1 MEINKQTVEN
11 VESSQVIQTGDKSP
25 VTIVNGMRPAEVI
38 QVCETL
44 IQKEIANY
52 TLKAEQTA
60 KERYQ
65 ELSNKLEERL
75 NSLTES
81 QLEKIQ
87 EPAIQIAVNETYTE
101 YIRSGEESLGDELID
116 LLIDRMSVSE
126 HTSKQIIIDEA
137 RRLLP
142 KLTKNLVDL
151 LAIMTFLRLMLPR
164 PRLRFVEML
173 KKVGDLGKNAY
184 DIKTIDIAL
193 LNQTLGTNETIWEN
207 IQSVENIL
215 LKIYDTF
222 FRKAVPNDQFMTL
235 LNSKP
240 EYNKQNSGLF
250 WNTPSKAILNHVG
263 RLGNDWYY
271 KYNTNE
277 GFQTYEKDMKNP
289 EMASLLTGF
298 ASLATKMSVSEVKDF
313 LLSINDNWGKIS
325 YLYSREDVRSL
336 TIRPVGYYIGLRH
349 LCKQLGEDIQFSIFY
364 PDYK

>member
-25 VTIVNGMRPAEVI
+25 VIIVNGMRPAEVI

-65 ELSNKLEERL
+65 ELSLKLEEKL
-75 NSLTES
+75 KSLTEI

-87 EPAIQIAVNETYTE
+87 EPAIQIAANETYTE

-193 LNQTLGTNETIWEN
+193 LNQTLGTNETIWEDN
-207 IQSVENIL
+207 QSVEGIL
-215 LKIYDTF
+215 LKIYDAF
-222 FRKAVPNDQFMTL
+222 FRKAVSNDKFVAL
-235 LNSKP
+235 LNSRP

-263 RLGNDWYY
+263 RLGNDWYF

-277 GFQTYEKDMKNP
+277 GFQTYKKDMKNP
-289 EMASLLTGF
+289 EMADLLTGF
-298 ASLATKMSVSEVKDF
+298 ASLAAKMSVSEVKEF
-313 LLSINDNWGKIS
+313 LLSINDNWEKIS

-349 LCKQLGEDIQFSIFY
+349 LCKQFGEDIQFSIFY

>member
-1 MEINKQTVEN
+1 MEINKQTVED
-11 VESSQVIQTGDKSP
+11 VESSQVIQTGDNST
-25 VTIVNGMRPAEVI
+25 VTIVNGMQPGEVI
-38 QVCETL
+38 KICENL

-65 ELSNKLEERL
+65 ELSCKLEERL
-75 NSLTES
+75 KSLTEI

-87 EPAIQIAVNETYTE
+87 EPAIQIAANETYTE

-116 LLIDRMSVSE
+116 LLIDRMSVNE

-137 RRLLP
+137 RRILP

-151 LAIMTFLRLMLPR
+151 LAIMTFVRLVLPR
-164 PRLRFVEML
+164 PRLRFAEML
-173 KKVGDLGKNAY
+173 KKIGDLGKNSY

-193 LNQTLGTNETIWEN
+193 LNQTIGANETIWEDN
-207 IQSVENIL
+207 QSVEEIL
-215 LKIYDTF
+215 SKIYDAF
-222 FRKAVPNDQFMTL
+222 FRKGVPNDQYMAL
-235 LNSKP
+235 LSSRP
-240 EYNKQNSGLF
+240 EYNKQNQELF
-250 WNTPSKAILNHVG
+250 WNTPSKALLNHVG

-277 GFQTYEKDMKNP
+277 GFQTYKKDMKNP
-289 EMASLLTGF
+289 DMANLLTGF
-298 ASLATKMSVSEVKDF
+298 ESLATKMNVSEVKEF
-313 LLSINDNWGKIS
+313 LLSINENWKKIS

-336 TIRPVGYYIGLRH
+336 SIRPVGYYIGLRH
-349 LCKQLGEDIQFSIFY
+349 LCRQTGEDIQFSVFY